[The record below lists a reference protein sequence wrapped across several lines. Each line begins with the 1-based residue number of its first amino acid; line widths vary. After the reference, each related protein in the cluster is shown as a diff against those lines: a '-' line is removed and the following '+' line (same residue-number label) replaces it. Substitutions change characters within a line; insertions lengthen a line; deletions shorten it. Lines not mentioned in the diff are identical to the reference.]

1 MPAGFAYC
9 WANWADDNKF
19 KITQGTLHRAPKT
32 YSALLEEC
40 EAACTRMQVPALTPR
55 PGLELCQGD
64 SRLTR
69 DVDPCLHPI
78 LLNAPADP

>member
-9 WANWADDNKF
+9 NANWADDLNF
-19 KITQGTLHRAPKT
+19 KITQGT
-32 YSALLEEC
+32 LEEC